1 MKKYVIM
8 VPFLLFMLTG
18 CTSPPERVVPVVK
31 EIIISDILARPPAE
45 AMIPPKEPE
54 KLPGGLSNADAIEVI
69 KKNNIKAAE
78 DRMKLRT
85 LQQYVKTIFS
95 SDK

>member
-8 VPFLLFMLTG
+8 VPLLLFMLTG

-31 EIIISDILARPPAE
+31 EVAISDLLARPPAE

-54 KLPGGLSNADAIEVI
+54 KLPSGLSNADAIEVI

>member
-18 CTSPPERVVPVVK
+18 CTSPPEGVVPVAK
-31 EIIISDILARPPAE
+31 EIVISDILARPPAE

-54 KLPGGLSNADAIEVI
+54 KLPSGLSNADVIEVI
-69 KKNNIKAAE
+69 KKNNINAAE

>member
-8 VPFLLFMLTG
+8 VPLLLFMLTG
-18 CTSPPERVVPVVK
+18 CTSPPERIVPVVK
-31 EIIISDILARPPAE
+31 EVAISDLLARPPAE

-54 KLPGGLSNADAIEVI
+54 KLPRGLSNADAIEVI
-69 KKNNIKAAE
+69 KKNNINAAE